1 MGILQK
7 LGLAKRKT
15 HFNSTSLTRYWRAEN
30 GGDPYLRLYDEARRL
45 TGSTDNFL
53 KQCRFFALMQ
63 MVDHILAKGV
73 AGDIAECGCWR
84 GQSAWMIS
92 SRLKQSGFE
101 GRFFIFDSFEGG
113 LSDLTAEDRIGA
125 GDKGAR
131 TEARQ
136 KAHFASRLDDVA
148 RALAPYPFVSLHE
161 GWIPQVFDTVDLGD
175 RRFALV
181 HVDVDLYE
189 PTRDSLAF
197 FHPRLAEGGVIVID
211 DYGASGFP
219 GAQTAVD
226 EFRALHP
233 PKLFLEGQVGGAV
246 LVY

>member
-15 HFNSTSLTRYWRAEN
+15 HFNPTSLSRYWRAEN
-30 GGDPYLRLYDEARRL
+30 GGDPYLRLFDEARRV

-53 KQCRFFALMQ
+53 KQCRFFNLMQ
-63 MVDHILAKGV
+63 MVRHVLDHGV
-73 AGDIAECGCWR
+73 VGDVAECGCWR
-84 GQSAWMIS
+84 GQSAWMVS
-92 SRLKQSGFE
+92 SALKERNWQ

-113 LSDLTAEDRIGA
+113 LSDLTAEDRVGA

-136 KAHFASRLDDVA
+136 KAHFASRRDDVA

-161 GWIPQVFDTVDLGD
+161 GWIPQVFDTVDLGE

-197 FHPRLAEGGVIVID
+197 FHPRLAEGGVIVVD

-226 EFRALHP
+226 EFRAAHP
-233 PKLFLEGQVGGAV
+233 PKLFLEGQVGGAI

>member
-7 LGLAKRKT
+7 LGLARRKT
-15 HFNSTSLTRYWRAEN
+15 HFNPSSLSRYWRAEN
-30 GGDPYLRLYDEARRL
+30 GGDRYLTLYDEARRA

-63 MVDHILAKGV
+63 MVDHVLAKGI
-73 AGDIAECGCWR
+73 AGDVAECGCWR
-84 GQSAWMIS
+84 GHS
-92 SRLKQSGFE
+92 SRMIATRLTEKGWQ

-113 LSDLTAEDRIGA
+113 LSDLTTQDRVGA

-136 KAHFASRLDDVA
+136 KAHFASRRDDVA
-148 RALAPYPFVSLHE
+148 AALATFPFVSLHE
-161 GWIPQVFDTVDLGD
+161 GWIPQVFDTVDLGE
-175 RRFALV
+175 RRFAFV

-197 FHPRLAEGGVIVID
+197 FHPRLAEGAVVVVD
-211 DYGASGFP
+211 DYGSSGFP

-226 EFRALHP
+226 EFRAEHP
-233 PKLFLEGQVGGAV
+233 PKLFLEGQVGGAI